1 MKCMPKILIAFL
13 IFLISISFSYSQNIE
28 VFKFTDEELSN
39 LKVRKVRGAKNMTK
53 YNILT
58 EDGANILK
66 AEVESGGS
74 GLGKEAPIDLNQ
86 TPFLNITWKV
96 EKGLPGIDE
105 KSKKGHD
112 FAARFFVVKK
122 TGMTPLSNK
131 AINYVF
137 SSNSSIG
144 ENWPSPYTKSSI
156 DYVLSSIDKNKNEW
170 VTVKTNVKEDYKR
183 FHNLNVDILDGV
195 AIMVDTDQSKSK
207 AISYYKNIYFSAE

>member
-1 MKCMPKILIAFL
+1 MNFMPKLLIAFL
-13 IFLISISFSYSQNIE
+13 IFLLSISFSYSQNIK
-28 VFKFTDEELSN
+28 VFKFTDEELSS
-39 LKVRKVRGAKNMTK
+39 LKVRKVRGAKNMTE

-66 AEVESGGS
+66 AEVENGGS
-74 GLGKEAPIDLNQ
+74 GLGKEAPIDLNL

-156 DYVLSSIDKNKNEW
+156 DYVLSSTDNNKNEW

-195 AIMVDTDQSKSK
+195 AIMVDTDQSKSQ
-207 AISYYKNIYFSAE
+207 AISYYKNIYFSSE

>member
-1 MKCMPKILIAFL
+1 MPKILT
-13 IFLISISFSYSQNIE
+13 IFLILMFSISYSHSQDIE
-28 VFKFTDEELSN
+28 VFKFTNEELTN
-39 LKVRKVRGAKNMTK
+39 LKVKKVRGAKNMTK
-53 YNILT
+53 YNILN
-58 EDGANILK
+58 EDGVNILK
-66 AEVESGGS
+66 AEVENGGS
-74 GLGKEAPIDLNQ
+74 GLGKEALIDLNQ

-156 DYVLSSIDKNKNEW
+156 DYVLSSIDTSKNEW

>member
-1 MKCMPKILIAFL
+1 MPKIFIAIL
-13 IFLISISFSYSQNIE
+13 IFLSSISFSYSQNIE

-39 LKVRKVRGAKNMTK
+39 LKVRKVRGAKNMTE
-53 YNILT
+53 YSILA
-58 EDGANILK
+58 ENGINVLK
-66 AEVESGGS
+66 AKVENGGS
-74 GLGKEAPIDLNQ
+74 GLGKEALIDLNQ

-170 VTVKTNVKEDYKR
+170 VTLI
-183 FHNLNVDILDGV
+183 FIL
-195 AIMVDTDQSKSK
+195 INTR
-207 AISYYKNIYFSAE
+207 

>member
-1 MKCMPKILIAFL
+1 MPKIFFAIL
-13 IFLISISFSYSQNIE
+13 IFLFSISFSYSQNIE

-39 LKVRKVRGAKNMTK
+39 LKVRKVRGAKNMTE
-53 YNILT
+53 YSILT

-66 AEVESGGS
+66 AEVENGGS

-96 EKGLPGIDE
+96 EKGVLGIDE

-207 AISYYKNIYFSAE
+207 AISYYKNIYFSSE